1 MQYIMTLLL
10 LGLLTLLSGEDG
22 YPEDD
27 FGGED
32 RQEMVL
38 KKDHPVRISVTA
50 QGVAPEYVVSP
61 AQAYVMAK
69 RAATVEA
76 YRIIAERVKGV
87 RIEGQDTIKNM
98 IVKKSVVR
106 AEVSAMIRNAE
117 VVDSTYKNGI
127 FEVEMEIVI
136 NYSQFA
142 NKLE

>member
-1 MQYIMTLLL
+1 MKFFMMLLL
-10 LGLLTLLSGEDG
+10 LGAYMVVGAKEG
-22 YPEDD
+22 YPDD
-27 FGGED
+27 ESSKEELVVTKG
-32 RQEMVL
+32 
-38 KKDHPVRISVTA
+38 HPVRISVTA

-76 YRIIAERVKGV
+76 YRIIAERVNGV

-117 VVDSTYKNGI
+117 VVDTTYKNGI

-136 NYSQFA
+136 DYSRFA
-142 NKLE
+142 KVE